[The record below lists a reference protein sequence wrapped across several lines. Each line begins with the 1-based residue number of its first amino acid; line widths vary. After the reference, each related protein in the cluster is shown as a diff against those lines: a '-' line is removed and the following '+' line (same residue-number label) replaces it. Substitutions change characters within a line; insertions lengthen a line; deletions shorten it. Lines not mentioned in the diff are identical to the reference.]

1 MKFIF
6 SERRS
11 DNKMSVFFVR
21 LILGL
26 YVCVR
31 GGFLELEMGMFR
43 PFVDQ
48 AAVVIAYDVIKG
60 RTYGG
65 YADMVNLFFR
75 K

>member
-1 MKFIF
+1 MKT
-6 SERRS
+6 
-11 DNKMSVFFVR
+11 
-21 LILGL
+21 ILAL
-26 YVCVR
+26 YVSVR

-65 YADMVNLFFR
+65 YADMMKLFFR

>member
-1 MKFIF
+1 
-6 SERRS
+6 
-11 DNKMSVFFVR
+11 
-21 LILGL
+21 
-26 YVCVR
+26 
-31 GGFLELEMGMFR
+31 MGMFR

-65 YADMVNLFFR
+65 YADMVNRFFR